1 VSHFQAAL
9 EHHRRGR
16 LADARREYER
26 VPPDDPNHAGALF
39 LLGAIALQSER
50 LVDAVDALSRSVAL
64 APDNAACHSNLGEAY
79 RRLGRPED
87 AMNALVRAMS
97 LRPDMAEPTYNFG
110 LLLEQLGETAGAIAC
125 FERAAELKP
134 SAADIRRRLE
144 DARHRFDI
152 GDYAGRANPKLSAR
166 LLVALA
172 QTMTVQGRHRTAAS
186 LCRGAIELHP
196 DLAAAHHGL
205 GVALGELQEVDEAVA
220 SLRRALAL
228 EPDSPDLLSNLGVLL
243 GLTNQVDGAI
253 EAFRRSIALR
263 PSPSVHSNLLFGLHF
278 DPRYDAATILSE
290 ARAFDQ
296 VYAQPLAAEIRPH
309 LNDRLPERRLRVGYV
324 SPNFRN
330 HCQSLFLVPLL
341 SHHDHRQFE
350 IVCYSA
356 VVNPDGLTQR
366 LLACAD
372 RWRPV
377 VGVRDGEI
385 ADRIR
390 ADQIDILVDL
400 TMHMEQGALGVFA
413 RKPAPL
419 QICWLAYPGTTGL
432 AAMDYRVTDPF
443 LDPPEHGPGAYAE
456 QPIHLPDAFWCYDPL
471 TSDPSI
477 GALPARAAGRITFGC
492 LNNFVK
498 VHDGVLEL
506 WARVLR
512 ELAGSRMVLNA
523 PPGAARGRTIDKL
536 AQEGIEP
543 GRVEFV
549 GRVPRTQYLEAY
561 GRIDICLDT
570 IPYNGHTT
578 SLDAFWMGVPV
589 VTLVGG
595 TVVGRAGLCQAMN
608 LQLPE
613 LVATTPDDYVRIA
626 VGLAGDLDHLASL
639 RAGLRTRMAA
649 SPLMDAPKFARNLET
664 AYREIWRRRCAG
676 ESPAPLSRFGVRA
689 LTSLD
694 AADSGD
700 IVRKSGALFRNPEA
714 VDAPTKAVTS
724 R

>member
-16 LADARREYER
+16 LVDAEREYQR
-26 VPPDDPNHAGALF
+26 VPPGDPNHASALF

-50 LVDAVDALSRSVAL
+50 LALAVDALSRAAAL

-79 RRLGRPED
+79 RRLGRAED

-97 LRPDMAEPTYNFG
+97 LGPTMAEPTYNFG
-110 LLLEQLGETAGAIAC
+110 LLLQQLGETEGAIAC

-134 SAADIRRRLE
+134 GAPEIRRSLDEVRRRR
-144 DARHRFDI
+144 DSRDR
-152 GDYAGRANPKLSAR
+152 AGVASPKLSAR

-172 QTMTVQGRHRTAAS
+172 QTMSVQSRHQTAAS
-186 LCRGAIELHP
+186 LCRGAIELYP
-196 DLAAAHHGL
+196 NLAAAHHGL
-205 GVALGELQEVDEAVA
+205 GVALGELQQFDDAVA
-220 SLRRALAL
+220 SLRRALAID
-228 EPDSPDLLSNLGVLL
+228 PDSPDLLSNLGVLL

-253 EAFRRSIALR
+253 DAFRRSLALR

-278 DPRYDAATILSE
+278 APRYDAAAILSE

-296 VYAQPLAAEIRPH
+296 LYAQPLAAAIAPH
-309 LNDRLPERRLRVGYV
+309 LNDRRPERRLRVGYL

-341 SHHDHRQFE
+341 GHHDHQRFE
-350 IVCYSA
+350 IFCYSA

-366 LLACAD
+366 LLASGD
-372 RWRPV
+372 QWQTV
-377 VGVRDGEI
+377 VGMGDGQI

-390 ADQIDILVDL
+390 TDQVDILVDL
-400 TMHMEQGALGVFA
+400 TMHMEQSMLGVFA

-419 QICWLAYPGTTGL
+419 QVCWLAYPGTTGL
-432 AAMDYRVTDPF
+432 FAMDYRVTDRF
-443 LDPPEHGPGAYAE
+443 LDPPEHGRGAYAE
-456 QPIHLPDAFWCYDPL
+456 EPIHLPDAFWCYDPL
-471 TSDPSI
+471 TQEPPVSP
-477 GALPARAAGRITFGC
+477 LPARASGRITFGC

-512 ELAGSRMVLNA
+512 EVRSSRMLLFA
-523 PPGAARGRTIDKL
+523 PPGETRRRTIDTL
-536 AQEGIEP
+536 AKEGIGP
-543 GRVEFV
+543 DRVEFV
-549 GRVPRTQYLEAY
+549 GRAPRPQYLETY

-570 IPYNGHTT
+570 LPYNGHTT

-608 LQLPE
+608 LGLPE
-613 LVATTPDDYVRIA
+613 LVATTPEDYLRIA
-626 VGLAGDLDHLASL
+626 MGLTSDLDRLEGLRGGL
-639 RAGLRTRMAA
+639 RARMKA
-649 SPLMDAPKFARNLET
+649 SPLMDAPLFARNMEA
-664 AYREIWRRRCAG
+664 AYREIWRRWCDG
-676 ESPAPLSRFGVRA
+676 EPPGPTGNA
-689 LTSLD
+689 L
-694 AADSGD
+694 
-700 IVRKSGALFRNPEA
+700 RKSDGTFRNSEA
-714 VDAPTKAVTS
+714 MRS
-724 R
+724 Q